1 MSITRAQDQN
11 VTNVGEVYCKLKN
24 ISMLYI
30 SIMLKLPEKNATVD
44 EIITFSK
51 NMRKII
57 SRKPL
62 QDKSRS
68 KYF

>member
-1 MSITRAQDQN
+1 
-11 VTNVGEVYCKLKN
+11 
-24 ISMLYI
+24 
-30 SIMLKLPEKNATVD
+30 MLKLPEKNATVD
-44 EIITFSK
+44 ENITFSK